1 VLNQIPKNEDVYA
14 IIDRLDVIHF
24 APTKTELIQKMRSFA
39 RNQKDVDI
47 IAEAAVM
54 PSLRTLK
61 HFEGWKKSEL
71 DEIQELYSECGVP
84 SSVQHIMDIMERFP
98 RRQWIKQY
106 QEVTGKGREAA
117 KREWSCKRNLA
128 AQLLEARRKS
138 SDDCPFV
145 PGSAGATGE
154 NSLRDKK
161 TAVQR
166 LAGSQ

>member
-1 VLNQIPKNEDVYA
+1 MLNQIPKNEDVYA